1 MPSEKYN
8 VVKRGF
14 FLLFSTKYC
23 FFWAFPQSIRQ
34 ILTNYVLF
42 YVLFLRS
49 LFAFCVLFFFFPL
62 PRFIPHQQEWRIP
75 ENTHIKRQ
83 KNLKNNCED
92 SAFRFCFL
100 IRKVHN
106 RGTSKTE
113 QWKPTRAKIT

>member
-42 YVLFLRS
+42 YVLF
-49 LFAFCVLFFFFPL
+49 CVLFLRFAFFFLFPL

-92 SAFRFCFL
+92 SAFRFCFFDQ
-100 IRKVHN
+100 KGV
-106 RGTSKTE
+106 
-113 QWKPTRAKIT
+113 